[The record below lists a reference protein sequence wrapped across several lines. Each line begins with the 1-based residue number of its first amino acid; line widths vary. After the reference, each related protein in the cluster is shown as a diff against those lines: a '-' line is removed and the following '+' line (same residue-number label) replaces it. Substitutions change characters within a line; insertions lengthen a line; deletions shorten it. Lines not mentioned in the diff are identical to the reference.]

1 MHPAD
6 PGVDDARCHRC
17 RTGAGT
23 IVEFMGVMGDLF
35 PGKKLTDEG
44 SGDSDGQSHTPR
56 LALDLDA
63 GVIRISS
70 PVAPAEP
77 VEGD

>member
-1 MHPAD
+1 
-6 PGVDDARCHRC
+6 
-17 RTGAGT
+17 
-23 IVEFMGVMGDLF
+23 MGVMGELF

-63 GVIRISS
+63 GVIRISAPAAS
-70 PVAPAEP
+70 SDEPVA
-77 VEGD
+77 GD

>member
-1 MHPAD
+1 MV
-6 PGVDDARCHRC
+6 GC
-17 RTGAGT
+17 
-23 IVEFMGVMGDLF
+23 MGVMGELF

-63 GVIRISS
+63 GVIRISAPAAS
-70 PVAPAEP
+70 SDEPVA
-77 VEGD
+77 GD